1 LTDTRIYTKFKEEVD
16 FNYEI
21 ETPPSKLN
29 RKWWII
35 MFKINLLTGGEEKV
49 SLIGRRIMIPLNQ
62 LVMQQIIDAPYGT
75 VFIYDMEQVEGM
87 NGSGIDEVIVK
98 PLKWLRQELKTQD
111 KYLYLINLSEE
122 EDHLYNL
129 RKTLRDEDVVVV
141 AQSGVSFEL
150 IGDLGDASKELLE
163 LTYKHKQITARF
175 ASDSLGKK
183 LNLVSTQ
190 LNKLHEQRLLKRQEE
205 QLEEGGRQFVY
216 SSLF

>member
-1 LTDTRIYTKFKEEVD
+1 
-16 FNYEI
+16 
-21 ETPPSKLN
+21 
-29 RKWWII
+29 

-49 SLIGRRIMIPLNQ
+49 NLIGRRIMIPLNQ
-62 LVMQQIIDAPYGT
+62 LVMHQIIEAPYGT
-75 VFIYDMEQVEGM
+75 VFVYDMEQVEGM

-98 PLKWLRQELKTQD
+98 PLKWLRQEFKAQD

-141 AQSGVSFEL
+141 AQTGVSFEL
-150 IGDLGDASKELLE
+150 VGDLGDASKELLE
-163 LTYKHKQITARF
+163 FTYKHKQITARF

>member
-1 LTDTRIYTKFKEEVD
+1 
-16 FNYEI
+16 
-21 ETPPSKLN
+21 
-29 RKWWII
+29 
-35 MFKINLLTGGEEKV
+35 MFKINLLTDGEEKV
-49 SLIGRRIMIPLNQ
+49 SLIGRRLMIPLNQ
-62 LVMQQIIDAPYGT
+62 LVMQQITDAPYGS
-75 VFIYDMEQVEGM
+75 VLVYDMEQVEGM

-98 PLKWLRQELKTQD
+98 PLKWLRQEYKSQD

-141 AQSGVSFEL
+141 AQNGVSFEI
-150 IGDLGDASKELLE
+150 IGDLGGASKELLE
-163 LTYKHKQITARF
+163 FTYKHKQITARF
-175 ASDSLGKK
+175 AADSLDKK

-190 LNKLHEQRLLKRQEE
+190 LTKLHEQRLLKRHEE

>member
-1 LTDTRIYTKFKEEVD
+1 
-16 FNYEI
+16 
-21 ETPPSKLN
+21 
-29 RKWWII
+29 
-35 MFKINLLTGGEEKV
+35 MFKINLLTEGEDKV

-62 LVMQQIIDAPYGT
+62 KVMEQIVAAPYGT
-75 VFIYDMEQVEGM
+75 VFVYDMEQVEGM

-98 PLKWLRQELKTQD
+98 PLKWLRQEYKSQD

-129 RKTLRDEDVVVV
+129 RKTFRDEEVVVV
-141 AQSGVSFEL
+141 AKTGVSFEI
-150 IGDLGDASKELLE
+150 IGDLGGASKELLE
-163 LTYKHKQITARF
+163 FTYKQKQITARF
-175 ASDSLGKK
+175 AADSLDKK

-190 LNKLHEQRLLKRQEE
+190 LTKLYEQRLLKRHEE

>member
-1 LTDTRIYTKFKEEVD
+1 LTDTKIYTKFKEEVD

-21 ETPPSKLN
+21 ETSPSKLH

-62 LVMQQIIDAPYGT
+62 LVMQQIIDAPYST
-75 VFIYDMEQVEGM
+75 VFVYDMEQVEGM

-205 QLEEGGRQFVY
+205 QLEEGGRQFIY

>member
-1 LTDTRIYTKFKEEVD
+1 ML
-16 FNYEI
+16 
-21 ETPPSKLN
+21 
-29 RKWWII
+29 
-35 MFKINLLTGGEEKV
+35 KINLLTDGQLKL

-62 LVMQQIIDAPYGT
+62 IVMQQIIAAPFGT
-75 VFIYDMEQVEGM
+75 VLVYDMEQVEGM

-98 PLKWLRQELKTQD
+98 PLKWLRKEYKTQD

-129 RKTLRDEDVVVV
+129 KKTLRDEDVVVV
-141 AQSGVSFEL
+141 AKNGISLEV
-150 IGDLGDASKELLE
+150 IGDLGEASKELLE
-163 LTYKHKQITARF
+163 FTYKHKLTTARF
-175 ASDSLGKK
+175 ASDSLDKK

-190 LNKLHEQRLLKRQEE
+190 LTKLHELRLLKRQEE